1 MQLRIQEVH
10 QVPAQVL
17 TEVEDENSPGKKKVK
32 RKKKE
37 ELEEEDY
44 PGDAGALSQVACVG
58 LLFSWNHLF
67 GCVLD

>member
-1 MQLRIQEVH
+1 
-10 QVPAQVL
+10 VL

-44 PGDAGALSQVACVG
+44 PGDAGALSQVACLG
-58 LLFSWNHLF
+58 LLFS
-67 GCVLD
+67 